1 MTRRTLFDADT
12 SEWLQKDSADPIDS
26 WPTEA
31 VQSSGKNHGIPKEDR
46 YGRLHFYIRDKLET
60 FCRRTASAQKLRFHL
75 YCVDA
80 ADLPFHLN
88 RNLESIQFDR
98 VEVANIVDRPY
109 LGLDQTLQTCGSLL
123 KPSAENPRATLIA
136 LFMNAIHI
144 AENDLG
150 SDYRAKSLAS
160 ALAKIRIFAAA
171 RVSRMSKTT
180 GAAAAFTVQARDVF
194 RDFDHLFAHYMRM
207 EEFDTASRGAAMKMK
222 AANTVIA
229 AWPLRLRKEVGEP
242 GAQEAFDRL
251 MESGF
256 SGNERYVEWMRS

>member
-1 MTRRTLFDADT
+1 M
-12 SEWLQKDSADPIDS
+12 
-26 WPTEA
+26 
-31 VQSSGKNHGIPKEDR
+31 
-46 YGRLHFYIRDKLET
+46 
-60 FCRRTASAQKLRFHL
+60 
-75 YCVDA
+75 DA

-88 RNLESIQFDR
+88 RNLESLQFDR

-123 KPSAENPRATLIA
+123 KPSAENPHATLIA

-150 SDYRAKSLAS
+150 SDYMAKSFAS
-160 ALAKIRIFAAA
+160 ALAKITKFAAA
-171 RVSRMSKTT
+171 RLSRMSKT

-194 RDFDHLFAHYMRM
+194 CDFDHLFAHYMRM
-207 EEFDTASRGAAMKMK
+207 EEFDTASMK

-229 AWPLRLRKEVGEP
+229 AWPLRLRKEFGEP
-242 GAQEAFDRL
+242 GAQQAFDRL